1 MRTGSPAPTSRT
13 WSGLEGGR
21 SSDSSGTS
29 VSESPASRQLERA
42 WQGTQAQNGT
52 KYERP
57 AAIVFREITSETTFH
72 DLRLRGESGGRHQID
87 AVEEV
92 APEEAFISLAA
103 STRVRG
109 GLCRS

>member
-1 MRTGSPAPTSRT
+1 M
-13 WSGLEGGR
+13 
-21 SSDSSGTS
+21 
-29 VSESPASRQLERA
+29 
-42 WQGTQAQNGT
+42 
-52 KYERP
+52 
-57 AAIVFREITSETTFH
+57 VFREITSETTFH
-72 DLRLRGESGGRHQID
+72 ELRLRGECGGRQQID